1 MILLMN
7 EDVSCNK
14 HPLFSS
20 LIQVAVDLDRGCYGL
35 LLPIDS
41 GFLADKL
48 QPFLAGFAVKTTAVD
63 QGDFSVSLFLW
74 TNVASSLFTL
84 CDCIY
89 LLVQKKK
96 LKYSIDLSVL
106 KKLLSK
112 HVTNVWLASKM
123 TNSNRWFE

>member
-1 MILLMN
+1 MNVMILLMN

-20 LIQVAVDLDRGCYGL
+20 LIQVAVDLDQGCYGL

-63 QGDFSVSLFLW
+63 QGDFSVSLFL
-74 TNVASSLFTL
+74 
-84 CDCIY
+84 
-89 LLVQKKK
+89 
-96 LKYSIDLSVL
+96 
-106 KKLLSK
+106 
-112 HVTNVWLASKM
+112 
-123 TNSNRWFE
+123 

>member
-1 MILLMN
+1 MLNQHFVKQEDSYYDNSIYDLCVQTLDIRRCCECYVFFLMN

-20 LIQVAVDLDRGCYGL
+20 LIQVAVDLDQGCYGL

-63 QGDFSVSLFLW
+63 QGDFQFLY
-74 TNVASSLFTL
+74 F
-84 CDCIY
+84 Y
-89 LLVQKKK
+89 ER
-96 LKYSIDLSVL
+96 
-106 KKLLSK
+106 
-112 HVTNVWLASKM
+112 M
-123 TNSNRWFE
+123 